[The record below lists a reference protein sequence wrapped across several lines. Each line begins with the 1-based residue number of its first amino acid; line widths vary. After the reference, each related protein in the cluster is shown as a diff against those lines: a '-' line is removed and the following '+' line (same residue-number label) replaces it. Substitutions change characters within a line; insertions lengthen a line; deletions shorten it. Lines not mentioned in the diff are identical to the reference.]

1 LGLLLTLCLPGLI
14 IIVMEMRN
22 IWRVL
27 TEEEIERKHRIRQA
41 DER

>member
-14 IIVMEMRN
+14 IIILEIRN

-27 TEEEIERKHRIRQA
+27 AEQEMERKYKIR
-41 DER
+41 